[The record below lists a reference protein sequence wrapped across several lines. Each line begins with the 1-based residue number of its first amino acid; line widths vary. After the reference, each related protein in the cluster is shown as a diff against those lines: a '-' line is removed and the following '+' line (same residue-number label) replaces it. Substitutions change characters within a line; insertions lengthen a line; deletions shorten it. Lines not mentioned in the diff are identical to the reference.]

1 MKKRVLCLVLVFV
14 MLLPT
19 MIVPASAYSTGMPQ
33 GIQLFVG
40 PRNAYEDER
49 DYEEYTDDDL
59 AELVDISNEFIM
71 NCINAPLNYDMDGAA
86 IITEAVIAQMA
97 PAGENTPAGIYNQ
110 YVFHGASASS
120 LMTSYSTQIENYDE
134 SASTAC
140 SLKALADAQIELA
153 ERLIDAKSSV
163 SIWFCFPVINFWPC
177 ALAYENAFEE
187 YVQYF
192 EEQMISREWTN
203 NVRGFYWATETIGW
217 SGTFN
222 TSTASNFNN
231 PHVMLMDAMG
241 DLVKG
246 TYGKEFMW
254 MPYTTTTAGVGVDK
268 NDVRMGYVANR
279 STIFDYVLLQPGYF
293 TNGSEYLECLRR
305 VTASATNNKVYN
317 YSSSYSYT
325 NSTVVGGSKISGAA
339 DIGVVMEVDS
349 RIVNGEGSKT
359 ASFFNNNY
367 YEYILKFD
375 SIKEDVPIVFYSGAR
390 PSLMNNTVFNYVKN
404 FLNY

>member
-33 GIQLFVG
+33 GIQLYVG
-40 PRNAYEDER
+40 PRSAYGGSTM
-49 DYEEYTDDDL
+49 YEEYTDTDITK
-59 AELVDISNEFIM
+59 LVGASSEFIM
-71 NCINAPLNYDMDGAA
+71 NCINAPINYDLDGNA
-86 IITEAVIAQMA
+86 IITDSILNNM
-97 PAGENTPAGIYNQ
+97 NTS
-110 YVFHGASASS
+110 YVASS
-120 LMTSYSTQIENYDE
+120 TTKSALVTSYSGMLDDYAS
-134 SASTAC
+134 SAATYC
-140 SLKALADAQIELA
+140 NLQVLADAQVELA
-153 ERLIDAKSSV
+153 QRLISEDSSV
-163 SIWFCFPVINFWPC
+163 SIWFCFPVIAYFPC
-177 ALAYENAFEE
+177 ALEYEDAFTD
-187 YVQYF
+187 YVNYIKN
-192 EEQMISREWTN
+192 EMTTSTWRN
-203 NVRGFYWATETIGW
+203 NVRGFYWATETVGW
-217 SGTFN
+217 SATF
-222 TSTASNFNN
+222 TSNASSNFGN

-254 MPYTTTTAGVGVDK
+254 MPYTTTTAGVGLDK

-279 STIFDYVLLQPGYF
+279 STIFDYVLLQPGYYWD
-293 TNGSEYLECLRR
+293 TADVECLRR
-305 VTASATNNKVYN
+305 VAASATNNKVYN

-325 NSTVVGGSKISGAA
+325 NSIVVGGSKISGAA

-359 ASFFNNNY
+359 ASVFNNNY

-390 PSLMNNTVFNYVKN
+390 PSLMNNTVFNYVKT